1 MNDFT
6 LNGAEID
13 GEPRIWLEDDCF
25 ATFNLTGNGSA
36 LFATPLG
43 GLSSVVI
50 SPVLPP
56 QIRKFFTGD
65 AQVALAGGLPL
76 SLGYS
81 LIGNGQSA
89 LSVSGELL
97 RKAMASGNTAS
108 VIMQSDF
115 TATVFTPPKADF
127 FIQMQGS
134 ADLLIAKPV
143 FGEYIEPLVICETDS
158 RYQPDF
164 STHHGVGLLR
174 LRLNATAKLNV
185 WMYSPNADCVVS
197 AVMGGEFTSG
207 KKIAVESDTLNGG
220 VFVKGDIGRL
230 RYINI
235 DGEAS
240 ITMQNKMDSFKRVYA
255 MPRSPNNRTLFVSK
269 QDRTLTITG

>member
-43 GLSSVVI
+43 GISTVALSLVW
-50 SPVLPP
+50 PP
-56 QIRKFFTGD
+56 QIRKFFAG
-65 AQVALAGGLPL
+65 VAPVVFAGGLPL

-81 LIGNGQSA
+81 LIGNGQST
-89 LSVSGELL
+89 LSVSGKLL
-97 RKAMASGNTAS
+97 RKAMAIGSTAA
-108 VIMQSDF
+108 VVMQSDF

-134 ADLLIAKPV
+134 AELMIAKSV
-143 FGEYIEPLVICETDS
+143 FGEYLEPLVICETDI
-158 RYQPDF
+158 RYQPEF
-164 STHHGVGLLR
+164 STHHGAGSLQF
-174 LRLNATAKLNV
+174 RLNANAKLNV
-185 WMYSPNADCVVS
+185 WMYSQSADGFIS
-197 AVMGGEFTSG
+197 TDMTGDASTGR
-207 KKIAVESDTLNGG
+207 KINIESDTLDYGI
-220 VFVKGDIGRL
+220 FVKGDIGRL

-235 DGEAS
+235 DGLAS
-240 ITMQNKMDSFKRVYA
+240 IAMHNRMDSFKRVHS
-255 MPRSPNNRTLFVSK
+255 MPKSPDSRTLFVSK
-269 QDRTLTITG
+269 QDRTLTVTG